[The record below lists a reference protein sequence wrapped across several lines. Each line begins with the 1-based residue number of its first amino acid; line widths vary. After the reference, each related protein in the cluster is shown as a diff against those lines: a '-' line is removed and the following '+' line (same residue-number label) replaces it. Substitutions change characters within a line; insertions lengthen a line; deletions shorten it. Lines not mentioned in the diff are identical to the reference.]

1 VQDFAYVGSF
11 ANVNSAFMMR
21 NDVPAK
27 SIEDMRR
34 IETKAR
40 CNSRL
45 GQSYVNYAVLK
56 AYGGFKFRIVCGY
69 PGSMEFSMVLAR
81 GEVDLISGAWNA
93 WRRRSDVVDGALRP
107 VIQSGLKRHRELP
120 DVPLMQEL
128 LENPTH
134 KQVAEFLSSASTIGR
149 ALLVHKAVPAE
160 RIAALREAFDEMVKD
175 PLFIMQAERAGAEL
189 DPTPGVEI
197 QKISDAIVATPKEIV
212 DLAAAAQK

>member
-1 VQDFAYVGSF
+1 
-11 ANVNSAFMMR
+11 
-21 NDVPAK
+21 
-27 SIEDMRR
+27 MRR
-34 IETKAR
+34 IETKVG

-45 GQSYVNYAVLK
+45 GQTYVNYAVLK
-56 AYGGFKFRIVCGY
+56 AYGGFKFHIVCGY

-81 GEVDLISGAWNA
+81 GEVDVISGAWNA
-93 WRRRSDVVDGALRP
+93 WRRRPDVLDGTVHP

-128 LENPTH
+128 LDNPKH

-149 ALLVHKAVPAE
+149 ALLVHKTVPAD
-160 RIAALREAFDEMVKD
+160 RIAALREAFEEMMRD
-175 PLFIMQAERAGAEL
+175 PQFIMQAEHMGAEL

-197 QKISDAIVATPKEIV
+197 QRISDAIVATPKEVI